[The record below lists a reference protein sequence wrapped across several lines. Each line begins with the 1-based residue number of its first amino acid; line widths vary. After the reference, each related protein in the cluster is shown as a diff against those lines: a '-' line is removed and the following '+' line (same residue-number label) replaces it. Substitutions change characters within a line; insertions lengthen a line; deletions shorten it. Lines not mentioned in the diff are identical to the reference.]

1 MKSNPLDIGYRGD
14 GVAITIR
21 DVARE
26 AGTTIST
33 VSKAMNNSHT
43 ISGEM
48 TAHVKAVAERL
59 GYRPNARAQTF
70 ARRACR
76 EIAFLTRLPR
86 DIAFTNP
93 HMFEILAG
101 AESALA
107 MKGYSIKLHGCD
119 EDTVCA
125 LAQDIIEGKLA
136 DGLLLHVSVVTRELA
151 VLLMRIE
158 APHIVIGKPNFS
170 NSLCWI
176 DNNNQLA
183 GELAAGHLYD
193 MGHRMISF
201 IGGREEDKISQDRL
215 EGVKTLLKEHRLSL
229 DAAHILQG
237 ESTVESGVE
246 LTRILMESDNRPSA
260 IICAN
265 NALAFG
271 CLRALQASGIDV
283 PTELSLMTFD
293 DYPLAQL
300 TTPAL
305 TTVSIDVYEMGLSA
319 GKLLVGK
326 IKKPEMQVQTFTT
339 MPRLII
345 RESTADS

>member
-1 MKSNPLDIGYRGD
+1 
-14 GVAITIR
+14 VAVTIR

-48 TAHVKAVAERL
+48 TAHVKAVAQRL

-76 EIAFLTRLPR
+76 EVAFLTRLPR

-101 AESALA
+101 AESALTA
-107 MKGYSIKLHGCD
+107 KGYALKLHGCN
-119 EDTVCA
+119 EDTVCT
-125 LAQDIIEGKLA
+125 LAQDLIEGKLV

-176 DNNNQLA
+176 DNNNKLA

-193 MGHRMISF
+193 TGHRKIAF
-201 IGGREEDKISQDRL
+201 IGGQEEDKISQDRL
-215 EGVKTLLKEHRLSL
+215 EGVKTLWKEHRLTL
-229 DAAHILQG
+229 YPAHILQG
-237 ESTVESGVE
+237 ESTVESGAE
-246 LTRILMESDNRPSA
+246 MTRILMECQDKPSA

-271 CLRALQASGIDV
+271 CLRELQTLSLAV

-300 TTPAL
+300 TAPAL
-305 TTVSIDVYEMGLSA
+305 TTVSIDVYEMGVSA
-319 GKLLVGK
+319 GKLLVSK

-339 MPRLII
+339 MPRLIL
-345 RESTADS
+345 RESTSVHNSANTNKL

>member
-1 MKSNPLDIGYRGD
+1 MA
-14 GVAITIR
+14 VTIR

-48 TAHVKAVAERL
+48 TAHVKAVAERM

-76 EIAFLTRLPR
+76 EVAFLTRLPR

-93 HMFEILAG
+93 HMFEILVGTEA
-101 AESALA
+101 ALVA
-107 MKGYSIKLHGCD
+107 KGYAIKLHGCD

-125 LAQDIIEGKLA
+125 LVKDLIGGKLA

-151 VLLMRIE
+151 VLLMRLE
-158 APHIVIGKPNFS
+158 APHIVIGKPNFN

-176 DNNNQLA
+176 DNNNKLA

-193 MGHRMISF
+193 TGHRTIAF
-201 IGGREEDKISQDRL
+201 IGGREEDRISQDRL
-215 EGVKTLLKEHRLSL
+215 EGVKMLWKEHRHTL

-246 LTRILMESDNRPSA
+246 MTRMLMASDNRPSA

-271 CLRALQASGIDV
+271 CLRALQISGIDV
-283 PTELSLMTFD
+283 PAELSLMTFD

-300 TTPAL
+300 TAPPL
-305 TTVSIDVYEMGLSA
+305 TTVSIDVYEMGVSA
-319 GKLLVGK
+319 GKLLVNK
-326 IKKPEMQVQTFTT
+326 IKKPEIQVQTFTT
-339 MPRLII
+339 MPRLIM
-345 RESTADS
+345 RESTVKSRT